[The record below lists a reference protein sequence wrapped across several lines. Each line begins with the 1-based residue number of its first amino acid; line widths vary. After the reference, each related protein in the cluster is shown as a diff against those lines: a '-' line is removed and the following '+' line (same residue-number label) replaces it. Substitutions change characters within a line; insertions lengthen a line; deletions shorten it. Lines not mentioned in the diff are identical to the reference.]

1 MDEHP
6 AEGKQRPGI
15 AQGAVRRSPRL
26 GHSAGAARSG
36 IWIPKGTRTAGTPA
50 EHHEFT
56 INSSDF
62 AAEDW
67 GYLLGLDIY
76 QDRMGQLLNDAFIKV
91 TVEGWSD
98 SNRRH
103 QPESEYSLEDLIACV
118 KCDQELNGAYQSET
132 RRAVLQQLTT
142 YHRNPLFED
151 QGTTL
156 QDFLKPGRMSVI
168 VMNKMSDE
176 LRLIAVSALLR
187 RLIASRVQASEAEKH
202 LKILETLQPRRR
214 LPLKPYGQMRFPR
227 HGSASTRPRTCFLP
241 STALRRQT

>member
-1 MDEHP
+1 MSCCKE
-6 AEGKQRPGI
+6 QF
-15 AQGAVRRSPRL
+15 AVRRGWEIQPEPL
-26 GHSAGAARSG
+26 EVD
-36 IWIPKGTRTAGTPA
+36 IWIPKGTRTPGTPA

-103 QPESEYSLEDLIACV
+103 HPECEYSLEDLIACV
-118 KCDQELNGAYQSET
+118 KGDQELNGAYQSET

-142 YHRNPLFED
+142 CTAILC
-151 QGTTL
+151 
-156 QDFLKPGRMSVI
+156 
-168 VMNKMSDE
+168 
-176 LRLIAVSALLR
+176 
-187 RLIASRVQASEAEKH
+187 SRTREPRSRSSSSRAE
-202 LKILETLQPRRR
+202 
-214 LPLKPYGQMRFPR
+214 
-227 HGSASTRPRTCFLP
+227 
-241 STALRRQT
+241 